1 MAAMAKVMSSRAA
14 VLNRSGWKIAVC
26 RTSLGETDWGS
37 CRCGDGVALTSRSGG
52 ASARGWY
59 QEWGPGS
66 GQLQG
71 EVISASDTDEEG
83 GGGPRHQSPLTV
95 PSGGGVVRRMK
106 MKSGISVGGLL
117 KS

>member
-26 RTSLGETDWGS
+26 WTSLGETDWGS

-83 GGGPRHQSPLTV
+83 AGARAINRPSPSHPGGRRQENENE
-95 PSGGGVVRRMK
+95 VRD
-106 MKSGISVGGLL
+106 
-117 KS
+117 

>member
-52 ASARGWY
+52 AGARGWY

-83 GGGPRHQSPLTV
+83 GRGPA
-95 PSGGGVVRRMK
+95 PSIAPHRPVRGRRQENK
-106 MKSGISVGGLL
+106 NEVRD
-117 KS
+117 